1 MAAEDPSRLR
11 IRNTAVECSDSH
23 SVGGIIGATD
33 DSRKVSLKMKPL
45 VRMRPLVEQDVS
57 AAVVLT

>member
-1 MAAEDPSRLR
+1 MAAEDPSRVR
-11 IRNTAVECSDSH
+11 IRNTAVECSDPRSL
-23 SVGGIIGATD
+23 GGIIGATD

-57 AAVVLT
+57 AAVVLN